1 MIEIKCITGKSIDIN
16 ELSFF
21 PGKLKKHSDLEIERV
36 VESIL
41 KDGFLFP
48 IGVAKVGEKKFI
60 IDGEARINA
69 LKLLEYRG
77 ETIPKIPYYRIKTS
91 AKKIKKLMLISAST
105 NHCVTEAGIKKFI
118 EDDETAT
125 KELNKLAFSTPEITE
140 FHLDFNL
147 PVTIPTR
154 DSAKE
159 KISALNEKERE
170 EFLKVFL

>member
-36 VESIL
+36 AESIL

-48 IGVAKVGEKKFI
+48 IGVAKVDEKKFI
-60 IDGEARINA
+60 IDGEARIYA

-91 AKKIKKLMLISAST
+91 AKKVKKLMLISAST
-105 NHCVTEAGIKKFI
+105 NHCVTETGIKKFS
-118 EDDETAT
+118 EYFY
-125 KELNKLAFSTPEITE
+125 KEMEPIW
-140 FHLDFNL
+140 
-147 PVTIPTR
+147 
-154 DSAKE
+154 
-159 KISALNEKERE
+159 
-170 EFLKVFL
+170 